1 MSKPIQILLADD
13 SRFFR
18 TIEAKFL
25 QKTPVEIL
33 EADSCAAAEVIV
45 RGRQPDLIY
54 LAYHLIPDGGS
65 NLCRQ
70 LKRNAATR
78 QIPVV
83 MVCDQQGGEQQA
95 EEARQAGCDDVLI
108 KPLDRFRFLQ
118 AGRRF
123 ISAIREHRQPC
134 FFTLSIEHMGTKI
147 NGKCLDLS
155 VGGMFLE
162 SQEDV
167 PVGTTFKL
175 AFKLPDRHA
184 TPISCQAEVMWLN
197 RRPNA
202 MKPHYP
208 QGFGLRFIDLGV
220 AAQKAIVA
228 HTQNRE

>member
-25 QKTPVEIL
+25 QKTPVAIL
-33 EADSCAAAEVIV
+33 EADSCSSVEVIA
-45 RGRQPDLIY
+45 RDRQPDLIY
-54 LAYHLIPDGGS
+54 LAYHLLPDGGPY
-65 NLCRQ
+65 CCTQ
-70 LKRNAATR
+70 LKRNPATR

-95 EEARQAGCDDVLI
+95 VEAREAGCDDVLI
-108 KPLDRFRFLQ
+108 KPLDRYSFLQ

-123 ISAIREHRQPC
+123 INAIREHRQPC
-134 FFTLSIEHMGTKI
+134 FFTLSIEHMGAII

-155 VGGMFLE
+155 AGGMFIE

-167 PVGTTFKL
+167 PVGTRFKL
-175 AFKLPDRHA
+175 SFKLPDRPA
-184 TPISCQAEVMWLN
+184 TPITCQAEVMWLN

-208 QGFGLRFIDLGV
+208 QGFGLRFIDLGT
-220 AAQKAIVA
+220 AAQQAIVA
-228 HTQNRE
+228 HTQNRC